1 MSKRNRK
8 QTIVDSHVQGALI
21 KRILIHWVVFF
32 GVTIMLVAAMN
43 TLGSDPSLSFA
54 ERAMSGSSGTL
65 FLFAIVMLCLF
76 PAFALDTIRF
86 SNRFVGPITR
96 VRRCLRELG
105 TTGETERITFRDND
119 FWVEMA
125 KEFNAVT
132 DRLKR
137 AEQGETT
144 VTTETKTA
152 EAETTS

>member
-1 MSKRNRK
+1 
-8 QTIVDSHVQGALI
+8 
-21 KRILIHWVVFF
+21 
-32 GVTIMLVAAMN
+32 
-43 TLGSDPSLSFA
+43 
-54 ERAMSGSSGTL
+54 
-65 FLFAIVMLCLF
+65 MLCLF
-76 PAFALDTIRF
+76 PAFALDTVRF

-105 TTGETERITFRDND
+105 TTGETERITFRDDD
-119 FWVEMA
+119 FWAEMA
-125 KEFNAVT
+125 EEFNAVT